1 MLICFQTE
9 NRLQLVGCYKRFK
22 VIFRRFKQRYI
33 VLMSDYLNLKF
44 VKNPMAVRHTEV
56 QKIKVAND
64 DFNEKNQKF
73 NIKKVYKIK
82 NSNIK
87 KLMEFQKSKELK

>member
-1 MLICFQTE
+1 
-9 NRLQLVGCYKRFK
+9 
-22 VIFRRFKQRYI
+22 
-33 VLMSDYLNLKF
+33 
-44 VKNPMAVRHTEV
+44 MAVRHTEV

-64 DFNEKNQKF
+64 DFDEKNQKF

-87 KLMEFQKSKELK
+87 KLMEFQKIKELK